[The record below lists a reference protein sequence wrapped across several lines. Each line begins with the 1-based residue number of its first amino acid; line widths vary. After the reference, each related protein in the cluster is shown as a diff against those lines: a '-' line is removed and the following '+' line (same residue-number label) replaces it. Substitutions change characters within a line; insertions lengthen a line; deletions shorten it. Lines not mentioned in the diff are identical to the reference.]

1 MADQEQPLLID
12 ERDPYCRGAVIL
24 GLNQPIPHLVESFK
38 LATNPVVKGF
48 MVGRSLWA
56 DASLTWLSGR
66 MSDEEFVTEVA
77 GNFTTLVNAW
87 RARRGSSHA
96 SSAAAA

>member
-1 MADQEQPLLID
+1 
-12 ERDPYCRGAVIL
+12 
-24 GLNQPIPHLVESFK
+24 
-38 LATNPVVKGF
+38 
-48 MVGRSLWA
+48 
-56 DASLTWLSGR
+56 